1 MARPDLDDLLNALL
15 PFAKQ
20 MLEKYGEFIPFAAA
34 MSSTG
39 EIASVAG
46 DVGNE
51 HPDSQ
56 EVIDFLTGVFQRQAL
71 AGEIKACGIC
81 IDSRVIPAGQTEKTD
96 AILARLEHKDGEAV
110 DVYLP
115 YRKILLRKIKY
126 GDLFG
131 AVGTARVFVNG
142 GG

>member
-1 MARPDLDDLLNALL
+1 
-15 PFAKQ
+15 

-81 IDSRVIPAGQTEKTD
+81 IDSRVIPEGQTEKTD
-96 AILARLEHKDGEAV
+96 AILARLEHKDGEAI

-115 YRKILLRKIKY
+115 YRTTLLRKTKY